1 MLARVLGQVEV
12 SDSEIADAVQLQ
24 SVVEEECTGPAAPQC
39 VLSRSRPEAAVIP
52 GARGFRR
59 VSSLHPEGSS

>member
-24 SVVEEECTGPAAPQC
+24 SVVEEECTGPRAPQC
-39 VLSRSRPEAAVIP
+39 VLSGSRPEAAVIP
-52 GARGFRR
+52 EPET
-59 VSSLHPEGSS
+59 SSA